1 MIGGIIFLQIGN
13 VVKNKNKNK
22 NRKMKLA
29 KKIFNSIGTLL
40 VINIIISSCSGNNK
54 KNGATENQN
63 EIKLNNIKTGDIL
76 IFGEGCNNACDSIY
90 IEFTANNKAKLFQT
104 HIFEVNGNSGRFK
117 KEQNEGEYNVEFLPS
132 NAIFSDNEYWPIF
145 DSVIVLSNDNY
156 GYDHGYLYLSK
167 RYAITKCKNKSSN
180 EIQKPR
186 IYEWLDPTNYPSRN
200 GEYSFNSS
208 ILLNQIKIK

>member
-1 MIGGIIFLQIGN
+1 M
-13 VVKNKNKNK
+13 
-22 NRKMKLA
+22 
-29 KKIFNSIGTLL
+29 KKIMTICGAILFASLILT
-40 VINIIISSCSGNNK
+40 SCGGKNK
-54 KNGATENQN
+54 KNDALENQN
-63 EIKLNNIKTGDIL
+63 EIKLNNIKIGDVL
-76 IFGEGCNNACDSIY
+76 IFGEGCSNACDSIY
-90 IEFTANNKAKLFQT
+90 IEFTANNKANLFQT
-104 HIFEVNGNSGRFK
+104 HVFEVNGNSGRFK

-132 NAIFSDNEYWPIF
+132 NAIISDNEYWPIF
-145 DSVIVLSNDNY
+145 DSIIVLSNDNY